1 MAPRSGRSCS
11 FALGIAF
18 ARRPKSK
25 GKGGRKPVYTAQHD
39 PSLDAVLKL
48 MVKDHSLS
56 RACTLATGS
65 KRSSDPAARTL
76 RRRLTKMW
84 GSAKRLKEVADLL
97 Y

>member
-1 MAPRSGRSCS
+1 
-11 FALGIAF
+11 
-18 ARRPKSK
+18 
-25 GKGGRKPVYTAQHD
+25 
-39 PSLDAVLKL
+39 VLKL